1 MSLNDKLSEIIGH
14 KFESRR
20 GRSACSSLPHRYC
33 GVLIQNLLQSLL
45 SSGPTCELGR
55 VLALFLFCLQCPV
68 PILGAHLWS
77 EKEGIDLQEEQRR
90 QEGQAQAFGD
100 QSGHVTG
107 GIIILNSFAFLHQ
120 HQFLK

>member
-1 MSLNDKLSEIIGH
+1 MH
-14 KFESRR
+14 
-20 GRSACSSLPHRYC
+20 AHRYPT
-33 GVLIQNLLQSLL
+33 GIVGGALIQNLFQFLL
-45 SSGPTCELGR
+45 SSGLTGELGR

-77 EKEGIDLQEEQRR
+77 EKEGIDLQKEGRR

-107 GIIILNSFAFLHQ
+107 GIIILNSVTFLHQ
-120 HQFLK
+120 QKFLK